1 MSGTDSSRAPIVGG
15 PIVILVRPQLGEN
28 IGAAARAMLNGG
40 LEELRLVEPRDAWP
54 NPLAIANASGASSIL
69 DGARIVPSVAAAIA
83 DLASVYAVT
92 ARPRSMIKAVETPRA
107 AMAAI
112 RRRWMAGER
121 LGLLFGPE
129 RVGLLNDEVSLAD
142 RIVTIPLNPAFSS
155 MNLAHAVAVMAYEW
169 FQSGLVAVDAGERR
183 ALGRPAAQ
191 PASKADLMALF
202 AHLEAELDACGFL
215 FPPEKRATMVRNLR
229 AIFQRAELAD
239 SEVKT
244 LRGVIASLVKPPRP
258 RRVEESPGQAPGLF
272 DSGAEIG

>member
-1 MSGTDSSRAPIVGG
+1 MSGTDSSRTPVLGG
-15 PIVILVRPQLGEN
+15 PTVILVRPQLGEN

-40 LEELRLVEPRDAWP
+40 LEDLRIVEPRDGWP
-54 NPLAIANASGASSIL
+54 NPVASANASGASAIL
-69 DGARIVPSVAAAIA
+69 DGARIEATVGTAIG
-83 DLASVYAVT
+83 DLVMVYAVT
-92 ARPRSMIKAVETPRA
+92 ARPRSMIKAVDTPRQ
-107 AMAAI
+107 AMADL
-112 RRRWMAGER
+112 RRRWTAGER
-121 LGLLFGPE
+121 VGLLFGPE

-155 MNLAHAVAVMAYEW
+155 MNLAHSVAVMAYEW
-169 FQSGLVAVDAGERR
+169 FQSGLPAAAQAEPRP
-183 ALGRPAAQ
+183 LGRPAAV

-229 AIFQRAELAD
+229 AILQRAELAD

-258 RRVEESPGQAPGLF
+258 RRAPETPTLF
-272 DSGAEIG
+272 DSGPEIG